1 MTVTINGTTGIAGV
15 DGSAATPA
23 VQGAD
28 TNTGVF
34 YGTDIVG
41 ISTGGTERMRIN
53 ASGQAEFAA
62 GTVALPAISTTGDTN
77 TGIFFPAADTIA
89 FAKGGAE
96 AMRIASSGQIGIGG
110 ANYGTSGQVLTSGG
124 SAAAPSWATPS
135 WVLIQTQT
143 ASASST
149 IDFTGLSGYSRLRLS
164 GHNITVSSVTSDHYL
179 RVSSD
184 NGATFLA
191 TSTYNNRNAFPTSAT
206 ATGYQESLLDANFV
220 LMQISA
226 GTRTGMAYEFNITNF
241 NFAQPTQ
248 LFGWSG
254 KNSAT
259 ATQRYFTS
267 DQTGS
272 TAWNAIRLL
281 QSTGTITTGTFIL
294 EGIVG

>member
-34 YGTDIVG
+34 YPAADTVAIA
-41 ISTGGTERMRIN
+41 TGGTEKVRV
-53 ASGQAEFAA
+53 ASA
-62 GTVALPAISTTGDTN
+62 
-77 TGIFFPAADTIA
+77 
-89 FAKGGAE
+89 
-96 AMRIASSGQIGIGG
+96 GQIGIGG

-149 IDFTGLSGYSRLRLS
+149 INFTGLSGYSRLRLS
-164 GHNITVSSVTSDHYL
+164 GHNITVSSVTSEHIL

-191 TSTYNNRNAFPTSAT
+191 TSTYNTRSAFPTSAT
-206 ATGYQESLLDANFV
+206 ATGYEESLLDTFFS
-220 LMQISA
+220 LMQINA
-226 GTRTGMAYEFNITNF
+226 GTRTGMAYEFTITNF

-259 ATQRYFTS
+259 AFQRYFTS

-272 TAWNAIRLL
+272 TAWNAIRIL